1 MEQGR
6 REIEPRASGVA
17 LRVRF
22 ALTMTLA
29 LAVVMAVAG
38 LMLSQTTAKLV
49 RENQERAFVEAL
61 HNLNAPDAEAGYE
74 QVGTAAMALDAGD
87 VNRFEVRY
95 GPDLRKPGY
104 LYQETA
110 KSRDKKINLIV
121 PADVV
126 DKTGSKLL
134 GLIVAVTLSVILVG
148 AVVAFIVGNNVSRP
162 LEQIVEDV
170 RQISRGDLEHRTHVR
185 GSGGEVGLLAKSID
199 RMTDSLREAQDAQ
212 VELSVREHELAVAGE
227 VREALMPESEPSVPG
242 YDLGALHVG
251 SPTPGGDFFDF
262 VETADGRVG
271 LLVCDVSGRGI
282 PGALVG
288 ATARAYLRVELAA
301 GGDVAEALRRVNR
314 RLAGDVRR
322 GMYVTALVALLDPAS
337 GELTVACAGHKVPLL
352 RYTAADQKIRVV
364 QPEGIALGFDKG
376 PVFDR
381 TLQPTTLTLEA
392 GDRILIANT
401 GPLHVVNPGGEEL
414 GEKAFY
420 RLVLQ
425 HAART
430 TAEVVKLLSHSLEKF
445 ADGAPFPGDIAVV
458 SVARKA

>member
-61 HNLNAPDAEAGYE
+61 HNLNVDEDEAGYE
-74 QVGTAAMALDAGD
+74 QVGTEAMQLDSGD
-87 VNRFEVRY
+87 VNRFFVHY
-95 GPDLRKPGY
+95 GPGRKPGY
-104 LYQETA
+104 LYQEA
-110 KSRDKKINLIV
+110 RISRAEKVNLIV

-126 DKTGSKLL
+126 DRTNSKLL
-134 GLIVAVTLSVILVG
+134 GLILAVTLSVILVG
-148 AVVAFIVGNNVSRP
+148 ALVAFIVGSTVSRP
-162 LEQIVEDV
+162 LVQIVEDV
-170 RQISRGDLEHRTHVR
+170 RQISRGDLGHRTHVR
-185 GSGGEVGLLAKSID
+185 GSSGEIGLLAKSID

-227 VREALMPESEPSVPG
+227 VREALMPESEPNVPG
-242 YDLGALHVG
+242 YDIGALHVG

-282 PGALVG
+282 PGTLVG
-288 ATARAYLRVELAA
+288 ATARAYLRVELAS
-301 GGDVAEALRRVNR
+301 GGDLAESLRRVNR

-352 RYTAADQKIRVV
+352 RYTAADRKIRVV

-401 GPLHVVNPGGEEL
+401 GPLHVVSPDGEEL

-425 HAART
+425 HAERS
-430 TAEVVKLLSHSLEKF
+430 TAEVVKLLSQSLETF
-445 ADGAPFPGDIAVV
+445 ADGEPFPADIAVV